1 MVEMNS
7 RSTNALTIGF
17 DVSQTCE
24 TRAGCG
30 WYADA
35 LIRAMVTTAP
45 ENHYA
50 IYHRFGYRQALDPML
65 GTQISHPHVNM
76 PFIGIGEKESLKIWN
91 AVAAGA
97 RDLPGEPDI
106 VQSNSF
112 QAPPVG
118 KAKLVVVIHDVS
130 FWANPEFSTEGNRI
144 CCQTG
149 VFEALKRADGIIFV
163 SNSSHE
169 EFERM
174 LPSWLCN
181 NQVPFA
187 VIHEAGR
194 LQPEGDPIPGSSGS
208 YWLAV
213 GSLEPRKNYENLLT
227 GFQIYWDKSSQ
238 RVPLHLAGGD
248 GWMNDALLARFA
260 ELENF
265 GMVRRLG
272 YVPDENLVSTYQSA
286 RALLFPSWYEGFGLP
301 VLEGMQCGCPVICST
316 RTSMAEIGGEAII
329 AIDPANP
336 ESIAKAMLRI
346 EEESGL
352 RDKLIGAGKI
362 QADYFGWDKAAR
374 ATLEFYKTVMKNR
387 RL

>member
-1 MVEMNS
+1 MNF
-7 RSTNALTIGF
+7 RSTHAITIGY
-17 DVSQTCE
+17 DASQTCE
-24 TRAGCG
+24 NRSGCG

-35 LIRAMVTTAP
+35 LIRAMVMTAP

-50 IYHRFGYRQALDPML
+50 IYHRFGYRQSSNPML
-65 GTQISHPHVNM
+65 GTQISHPHVSM
-76 PFIGIGEKESLKIWN
+76 PFLGFGETESVKIWN
-91 AVAAGA
+91 EVAKGTGE
-97 RDLPGEPDI
+97 LPGEPDI

-130 FWANPEFSTEGNRI
+130 FWARPEFSTEANRI
-144 CCQTG
+144 CCQEG

-169 EFERM
+169 EFERL
-174 LPSWLCN
+174 LPSWLSN
-181 NQVPFA
+181 NRVPFA

-194 LQPEGDPIPGSSGS
+194 LQPRSDPATGSTGS

-227 GFQIYWDKSSQ
+227 GLQIYWDKSSQ

-265 GMVRRLG
+265 GMVKRLG
-272 YVPDENLVSTYQSA
+272 YVPDENLVSIYQSA

-301 VLEGMQCGCPVICST
+301 VLEGMQCGCPVISSV

-336 ESIAKAMLRI
+336 ESIAEAMLRI

-352 RDKLIGAGKI
+352 RKKLVCAGKV
-362 QADYFGWDKAAR
+362 QAERFSWDKAAR
-374 ATLEFYKTVMKNR
+374 ATLEFYNTVMNNR